1 MNKHGRAKRNY
12 NFRLLPNNIIQVSIP
27 PGGTYKHALNIVKS
41 MQPKITKHQEILKAR
56 NSMHTVF
63 LDESAFSTRHHQL
76 EIIRGS
82 YEEISGKISKDKIS
96 IYVPINIE
104 IEQVENQN
112 FIRNAIQ
119 ETWRTEAKIIV
130 PKRVKFFAEKFELE
144 YATIKI
150 NSAKTRWGS
159 CSSVNNLNFSLHL
172 MMLPNELSDYIILH
186 ELCHTIHKNHG
197 KDFYNLLNKLTYGE
211 HEKLNNELKNWQI
224 GIF

>member
-41 MQPKITKHQEILKAR
+41 MQPKITKHQEKLKQR
-56 NSMHTVF
+56 NPVHTVF
-63 LDESAFSTRHHQL
+63 LDKNVFSTHLHQL

-82 YEEISGKISKDKIS
+82 YEEISGKINEDKIS
-96 IYVPINIE
+96 IYAPLDID
-104 IEQVENQN
+104 IEQVENQD
-112 FIRNAIQ
+112 FIRNVIQ
-119 ETWRTEAKIIV
+119 ETWRKEAKTIV
-130 PKRVKFFAEKFELE
+130 PKQVNHFAKKFELE
-144 YATIKI
+144 YGTIKI

-197 KDFYNLLNKLTYGE
+197 KDFYNLLNELTYGKHKE
-211 HEKLNNELKNWQI
+211 LNEELKNWQI
-224 GIF
+224 GNF